1 MDDVTKINGVT
12 LLNEMGEV
20 LSNMHII
27 LARQYLEKLDK
38 EKLHKEM
45 KLLTCKGALISKVLG
60 ACQCTL
66 TIPVASLV
74 KLTRSSALSWYFACM
89 VM

>member
-12 LLNEMGEV
+12 LPNEMGKV

-38 EKLHKEM
+38 GKLHKEM
-45 KLLTCKGALISKVLG
+45 KLLTCKGV
-60 ACQCTL
+60 
-66 TIPVASLV
+66 
-74 KLTRSSALSWYFACM
+74 
-89 VM
+89 